1 MPNAN
6 LSPEISRLYDDLA
19 DRILAGDE
27 EGASRIYQELL
38 NNGWPL
44 RIEADAMCTPTLRR
58 TLEPQLSGQ
67 RSAEEQGEIFDD
79 PPQRGST
86 QSESPARSIIERA
99 VEHLGQTIG
108 PEISHPTRRGLDDI
122 SSERSPL
129 GLTPVSRLRLGPRF
143 RATRLP
149 VVARLCLATVLI
161 AAAAGAG
168 IFLVTQ
174 PAGKNDAVE
183 GIPLKDAPIKTIEG
197 SPTGSPAMKP
207 LARSVVQR
215 DALAGPAP
223 VEASAGAAPAS
234 ERSPILGTHLSMAPT
249 GEHVS
254 NTTERP
260 DAFTQGVASI
270 VGESALATP
279 SGEPEP
285 NAATVAGAPA
295 PDATSTDPTPLS
307 KPGFSRA
314 AVPALLARGDTF
326 FWTGDVASARLFY
339 ERVADMGEA
348 QAAVRLAETFD
359 PVFLDR
365 THLRGV
371 RGDPGMALFWYRRA
385 RDLGAREVERELKR
399 FERNGA
405 GSDP

>member
-6 LSPEISRLYDDLA
+6 LSPEISRLYDALA

-38 NNGWPL
+38 HNGWPL

-79 PPQRGST
+79 PPQQGST
-86 QSESPARSIIERA
+86 QSESLARSIIERA

-108 PEISHPTRRGLDDI
+108 PEISHPTPRGLDDI

-143 RATRLP
+143 GATRLP
-149 VVARLCLATVLI
+149 VVARLCFATVLI

-183 GIPLKDAPIKTIEG
+183 GISLKDALIKTIEG

-207 LARSVVQR
+207 LSRSVVQR

-223 VEASAGAAPAS
+223 VAASAGAPAS
-234 ERSPILGTHLSMAPT
+234 EGSPILGT

-254 NTTERP
+254 NTTQKP

-279 SGEPEP
+279 SGEPQP
-285 NAATVAGAPA
+285 HAATVAGASA
-295 PDATSTDPTPLS
+295 PDATSTDPTPPS

-385 RDLGAREVERELKR
+385 RDLGARGVERELKR